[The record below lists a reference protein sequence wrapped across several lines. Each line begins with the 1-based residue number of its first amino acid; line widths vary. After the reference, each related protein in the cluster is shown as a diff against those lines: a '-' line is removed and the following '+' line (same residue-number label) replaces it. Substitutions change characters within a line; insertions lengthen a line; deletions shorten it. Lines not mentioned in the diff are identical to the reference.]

1 MDLFQL
7 YVTLFFFTLGIWFFF
22 FFFASNGICADTW
35 PYTYICICKC
45 MYVYIYTGVFSP
57 NENETMKQIKRR
69 RLMIYWSF
77 FSICYLGRV
86 AEKLYIYINRL
97 ENINKQACKLGKT
110 YRVHLNISKLIMRSF
125 TANLWGSWYL

>member
-7 YVTLFFFTLGIWFFF
+7 YVTLFFFTLGIWGVFFL
-22 FFFASNGICADTW
+22 AINGIFADTW
-35 PYTYICICKC
+35 PYIYIYVYVNAC
-45 MYVYIYTGVFSP
+45 MYTYLPEFFHQIK
-57 NENETMKQIKRR
+57 MKQIKRR

-77 FSICYLGRV
+77 FSISYLGCV

-125 TANLWGSWYL
+125 TTNLWGSWYL